1 MSSVVRRTLFTQN
14 FVILFFFLQRC
25 EIKCLWCAFI
35 FKFVLST
42 ESWWNLPHFSQSW
55 VKFML
60 VISVP
65 FCINIVWFVR
75 MDVTWRQNALICLLS
90 YNLSFMHHYWQQ
102 LITHVE
108 TNLPLALGGQS
119 AALLWFSNHYE
130 PRRQRE
136 LWTSHF
142 FRFLCRQ
149 YTSTKLKCLISTNYS
164 LFYLS

>member
-1 MSSVVRRTLFTQN
+1 MQ
-14 FVILFFFLQRC
+14 
-25 EIKCLWCAFI
+25 
-35 FKFVLST
+35 
-42 ESWWNLPHFSQSW
+42 
-55 VKFML
+55 

-102 LITHVE
+102 LMTHVE

-119 AALLWFSNHYE
+119 AVLLWFSNHYE

-164 LFYLS
+164 LFYLFLITVANNLTLRKFAYTRQFKRVGQIVMKFKRTQIHFISDVSTTVAVLVV